1 MDITKINSTY
11 SRIRSKRW
19 LNTIVILSRYLIAF
33 AFIPSGLK
41 KIMGLRFTQI
51 GIDNPIGFFFEGL
64 FQSGIYWNFIGW
76 AQVVAAFLL
85 MTQRFATL
93 GTLFF
98 FFIISNIWV
107 ITISLHFTGTWII
120 TSLLLFAIIMMLLWD
135 FNKLKF
141 IFYPDNYSVVV
152 KDSNYPTHNRIWIIA
167 GFILFGLSLVG
178 SFLLEMQQYGTPIF
192 FYIWFASII
201 VTVVLAIY
209 LNRKGM
215 KTTIF

>member
-11 SRIRSKRW
+11 SRIRSTSW
-19 LNTIVILSRYLIAF
+19 LNILVILSRYLIAF

-51 GIDNPIGFFFEGL
+51 GTDNPIGFFFEGL
-64 FQSGIYWNFIGW
+64 FQSGFYWNFIGW

-135 FNKLKF
+135 FNKFKF
-141 IFYPDNYSVVV
+141 IFYPDNYAAVE
-152 KDSNYPTHNRIWIIA
+152 KDLKYPTYNRIWIIA
-167 GFILFGLSLVG
+167 GFVLFLVSVIGSL
-178 SFLLEMQQYGTPIF
+178 LLEMQKYGTPIF
-192 FYIWFASII
+192 FWIWFASII
-201 VTVVLAIY
+201 VTVVFAIY
-209 LNRKGM
+209 LNRKRM

>member
-11 SRIRSKRW
+11 SRIRSTSW
-19 LNTIVILSRYLIAF
+19 LNILVILSRYLIAF

-51 GIDNPIGFFFEGL
+51 GTDNSIGFFFEGL
-64 FQSGIYWNFIGW
+64 FQSGFYWNFIGW

-135 FNKLKF
+135 FNKFKF
-141 IFYPDNYSVVV
+141 IFYPDNYAAVE
-152 KDSNYPTHNRIWIIA
+152 KDLKYPTYNRIWIIA
-167 GFILFGLSLVG
+167 GFVLFLVSVIGSL
-178 SFLLEMQQYGTPIF
+178 LLEMQKYGTPIF
-192 FYIWFASII
+192 FWIWFASII

>member
-11 SRIRSKRW
+11 SRIRSTSW
-19 LNTIVILSRYLIAF
+19 LNILVILSRYLIAF

-141 IFYPDNYSVVV
+141 IFYFDNYFVEV
-152 KDSNYPTHNRIWIIA
+152 KDLNYPTYNRIWIIS
-167 GFILFGLSLVG
+167 GFILFVLSVIG
-178 SFLLEMQQYGTPIF
+178 SLLLERQEYGTPIF

-201 VTVVLAIY
+201 LTVVLAIY

>member
-1 MDITKINSTY
+1 MDFTKINSTY
-11 SRIRSKRW
+11 GRIRSNSW
-19 LNTIVILSRYLIAF
+19 LNILVILSRYLIAF

-51 GIDNPIGFFFEGL
+51 GTDNSIGFFFEGL
-64 FQSGIYWNFIGW
+64 FQSGFYWNFIGW

-135 FNKLKF
+135 FNKFKF
-141 IFYPDNYSVVV
+141 IFYPDNYAAVE
-152 KDSNYPTHNRIWIIA
+152 KDLKYPTYNRIWIIA
-167 GFILFGLSLVG
+167 GFVLFLVSVIGSL
-178 SFLLEMQQYGTPIF
+178 LLEMQKYGTPIF
-192 FYIWFASII
+192 FWIWFASII
-201 VTVVLAIY
+201 VTVVFAIY
-209 LNRKGM
+209 LNRKRM